1 VDLTVKCHGA
11 RRGSNEFR
19 PDRIDDRGEE
29 DLVDRLSAGAFTL
42 SISPLLFRSCRKRAA
57 PSGVPRSGGR
67 FPYDRYPTGHQGP
80 AAGIDS
86 DCSRSTDLRLRSGGA
101 NLGASLP
108 TEGET
113 GGTRAQPR
121 QQRSPREA
129 SYSMST
135 LVDIFAI
142 IGAPPV
148 R

>member
-1 VDLTVKCHGA
+1 MNSGLIGSMTVVRRIWSIACQQA
-11 RRGSNEFR
+11 RSR
-19 PDRIDDRGEE
+19 
-29 DLVDRLSAGAFTL
+29 
-42 SISPLLFRSCRKRAA
+42 SPSRHCC
-57 PSGVPRSGGR
+57 SGPAESEQL
-67 FPYDRYPTGHQGP
+67 PTGHQGP